1 MYNASSYSLG
11 QVQYYAYCHHAF
23 NEIICDLQL
32 PVSALSGP
40 VLLILLH
47 HAKISFEEVQ
57 NNFQKYEFQKGAFQI
72 LASISSAE
80 LELLEWQ

>member
-1 MYNASSYSLG
+1 MYNASPYSLG

-40 VLLILLH
+40 VLHILLY
-47 HAKISFEEVQ
+47 ANTSFEEVQ

>member
-40 VLLILLH
+40 VLLISLH
-47 HAKISFEEVQ
+47 ANTSFEEVQ

>member
-11 QVQYYAYCHHAF
+11 KVQYYAYCHHAF

-32 PVSALSGP
+32 PVSAHSGP
-40 VLLILLH
+40 PLHILLY
-47 HAKISFEEVQ
+47 ANTSFQEVQ
-57 NNFQKYEFQKGAFQI
+57 NNLQKYEFQKGAFQI